1 MNAQFIFNRYNVL
14 MSSIF
19 TTVNKINITLTSRMN
34 PEMKDNNGKNRS
46 RTIAISAIPIAG
58 ILVAAALVSGF
69 AFIGVGSQTA
79 VAQNVT
85 TGGTNATNATTM
97 GGTNATNAT
106 TMGGTNATN
115 ATSAGGANATNATSA
130 GGANQ
135 SSGGPLGSLF
145 GGGNKSGSNQSS
157 GGNPLSGITQG
168 LKNLFG
174 GGGGGGGGGGK

>member
-85 TGGTNATNATTM
+85 TGGTNATNAT
-97 GGTNATNAT
+97 
-106 TMGGTNATN
+106 
-115 ATSAGGANATNATSA
+115 SAGGANATNATSA

-174 GGGGGGGGGGK
+174 GGGGGGGGK